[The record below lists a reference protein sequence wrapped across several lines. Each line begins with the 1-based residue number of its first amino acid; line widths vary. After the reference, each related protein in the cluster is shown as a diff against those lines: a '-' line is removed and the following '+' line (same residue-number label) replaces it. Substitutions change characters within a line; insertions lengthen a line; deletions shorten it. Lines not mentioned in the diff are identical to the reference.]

1 MNGTIIPKKLIDIKK
16 INSVLDIVNDSIQRG
31 GNSDVFEMQLM
42 RELPELNQSLS
53 VKEYQ
58 VLKEFYVKME
68 TF

>member
-1 MNGTIIPKKLIDIKK
+1 M
-16 INSVLDIVNDSIQRG
+16 NDSIQRG